1 MIEVFATTM
10 NSLHKDC
17 WCATGGL
24 TTGLTTGSA
33 GNEVG
38 LIKTLNVE
46 KCIISLEEH
55 FKMIADQQA
64 LIMAQQQASMHEL
77 KIHRYQLEKFQLEVR
92 EELQK
97 NKSRQ
102 KMIKNR
108 QEMIFTKQD
117 QIQYTLHGETLYFQ
131 TPPTMSS
138 PPPSFTSPTASSA
151 GLRFD
156 TTNILQQSSA
166 VSSSAVDSSAVDLSA
181 LTSEL
186 DPSDFDSLFS
196 FDWLAETQQQN
207 AAVAGS
213 APQESIDH
221 GVQGFA
227 DSVMSGTL
235 PRILLQPQ
243 VSTLPQHVLAGTP
256 QQQVLAGTPQQQTL
270 AGTPQQ
276 QVLAGTSSLQS
287 TSSCYIK
294 KTAYGP
300 WGRINSE
307 KDFIY
312 SD

>member
-1 MIEVFATTM
+1 M

-24 TTGLTTGSA
+24 TAGSA
-33 GNEVG
+33 GNEVD

-55 FKMIADQQA
+55 LKMIADQQA
-64 LIMAQQQASMHEL
+64 LIMEQQQASMHEL

-92 EELQK
+92 EE
-97 NKSRQ
+97 NKS
-102 KMIKNR
+102 R

-117 QIQYTLHGETLYFQ
+117 QIQYTLHGETRYFQ
-131 TPPTMSS
+131 TPRTMSS
-138 PPPSFTSPTASSA
+138 PPPRFTSLTTSSA

-156 TTNILQQSSA
+156 TTNILQQ
-166 VSSSAVDSSAVDLSA
+166 SSAVDSSAVDLSA

-235 PRILLQPQ
+235 PRILPQPQ

>member
-1 MIEVFATTM
+1 M

-33 GNEVG
+33 GNEVD

-77 KIHRYQLEKFQLEVR
+77 KIDRYQLENFQLEVR

-108 QEMIFTKQD
+108 QQMIFTKQD
-117 QIQYTLHGETLYFQ
+117 QIQYTLHGETRYFQ
-131 TPPTMSS
+131 TQRTMSS
-138 PPPSFTSPTASSA
+138 PPPRFTSLTTSSA

-156 TTNILQQSSA
+156 TTNILQQ
-166 VSSSAVDSSAVDLSA
+166 SSAVDSSAVDLSA

-235 PRILLQPQ
+235 PRILPQPQ

-294 KTAYGP
+294 KNAYGP

>member
-1 MIEVFATTM
+1 
-10 NSLHKDC
+10 
-17 WCATGGL
+17 
-24 TTGLTTGSA
+24 
-33 GNEVG
+33 
-38 LIKTLNVE
+38 
-46 KCIISLEEH
+46 
-55 FKMIADQQA
+55 MIADQQA
-64 LIMAQQQASMHEL
+64 LIMEQQQASMHEL

-92 EELQK
+92 EE
-97 NKSRQ
+97 NKS
-102 KMIKNR
+102 R

-117 QIQYTLHGETLYFQ
+117 QIQYTLHGETRYFQ
-131 TPPTMSS
+131 TPRTMSS
-138 PPPSFTSPTASSA
+138 PPPRFTSLTTSSA

-156 TTNILQQSSA
+156 TTNILQQ
-166 VSSSAVDSSAVDLSA
+166 SSAVDSSAVDLSA